1 MNTTTRLGIFAGCLV
16 IAFGAAYGAG
26 RVVGPLASEEASV
39 PAAHATS
46 PKPTSNPMEGMS
58 PGHDSAADGPNGE
71 EDATGH
77 DDAAEGD
84 GAAEGHGGAGGHEG
98 MSDAQEAEVPG
109 GLMVS
114 EHGYTVQRVSPDP
127 AVGRDGEFAFRI
139 VDGHGR
145 PITAFDKVHDKRL
158 HLIVVRRDL
167 ALFRHVHP
175 AMGADGVWRIRLP
188 FTAAG
193 TYRAFADFTPTGGEA
208 TTLGID
214 VPVAGGYEPRALP
227 PVRSVARVD
236 GYEVTLSGDP
246 RAGKSSLLTLT
257 VRRGGR
263 EVTDLQ
269 PYLGAYGHL
278 VALRAGDLA
287 YLHVHPDGEP
297 GDGKTTAGPRVAFH
311 TEVPSAGAYRLYL
324 DFRHGGRVHTAEF
337 TVRAR

>member
-1 MNTTTRLGIFAGCLV
+1 MNTTTRLGIFAGGLV

-26 RVVGPLASEEASV
+26 RVVGPFAAEETSAS
-39 PAAHATS
+39 AAHSTS
-46 PKPTSNPMEGMS
+46 PKPNADPMEGMS
-58 PGHDSAADGPNGE
+58 PDDDSATDHDEAAGGEDPAAGHDEAA
-71 EDATGH
+71 
-77 DDAAEGD
+77 
-84 GAAEGHGGAGGHEG
+84 GHEES
-98 MSDAQEAEVPG
+98 SDAQEAEIPG

-114 EHGYTVQRVSPDP
+114 QHGYTLQRVSPDP
-127 AVGRDGEFAFRI
+127 VEGRNGEFAFRI
-139 VDGHGR
+139 VDSHGR

-167 ALFRHVHP
+167 SLFRHVHP
-175 AMGADGVWRIRLP
+175 ALGADGVWRIRLP

-193 TYRAFADFTPTGGEA
+193 SYRAFADFTPTGGEA

-214 VPVAGGYEPRALP
+214 VPVAGAYEPRALP
-227 PVRSVARVD
+227 QVRSVARVD

-257 VRRGGR
+257 VERGGR
-263 EVTDLQ
+263 PVTDLQ

-297 GDGKTTAGPRVAFH
+297 GDGKTAAGPRVAFH
-311 TEVPSAGAYRLYL
+311 AEVPSAGAYRLYL

-337 TVRAR
+337 TVRAK